1 MDALAAL
8 RTHAMGRPSDVA
20 LTDGRVELCYGD
32 VRARVSALATWM
44 TDCNCRRLGL
54 LLDNGLDWALLDLA
68 ARCADVVVVPI
79 PLFFSAEQVLHVI
92 AAAGLDHIATDQRA
106 RLEAIV
112 GRTLAHAGTPSF
124 VVYESTQLVKLDQ
137 AVMGSRP
144 ALPGCTQKVT
154 FTSGTTG
161 QPKGICLS
169 HAGIDRVAMSLLS
182 ASEGRSDDRHLC
194 LLPLATLLENIAGIY
209 VPLLAGATMCIP
221 PLSDVGLSGS
231 SQLDVGKLL
240 GALHRFRATTVVM
253 VPQMLV
259 AMIATLESGGRRPPT
274 LRLIAVGGAPVSV
287 TVLQAADRMGLPV
300 RQGYGL
306 SECSSVVC
314 FNSVSDNRIGSVGR
328 PLPHA
333 DVRIASDGE
342 VLVRGAMCEGV
353 LDEQETAQPL
363 YWPTGDIGAFD
374 ADGYLQL
381 TGRKKHMFITSFGRN
396 LAPEW
401 IECELTIDPAIG
413 QAAVFGEGR
422 PWNAGVLVPR
432 AMLRGQAADPAQL
445 TAAVQRVNARL
456 PDYARIG
463 RWIVADMPFTPDNQ
477 LMTANGRL
485 RRDVIGQLYRDRMNR
500 LYDDEALRVS

>member
-1 MDALAAL
+1 MNALAAL
-8 RTHAMGRPSDVA
+8 RTHAMRRPSDVA
-20 LTDGRVELCYGD
+20 LTDGRFELCYGD
-32 VRARVSALATWM
+32 VRARVSALATWLA
-44 TDCNCRRLGL
+44 DRNCRRLGL

-79 PLFFSAEQVLHVI
+79 PLFFSGDQIRHVI
-92 AAAGLDHIATDQRA
+92 AAAGLDHIATDQRE
-106 RLEAIV
+106 RLETFLD
-112 GRTLAHAGTPSF
+112 RSLAHAGALPF
-124 VVYESTQLVKLDQ
+124 AVHESTQLVQLDQ
-137 AVMGSRP
+137 ATTGNRP

-161 QPKGICLS
+161 RPKGVCLS
-169 HAGIDRVAMSLLS
+169 HADIDQVAMSLLS

-221 PLSDVGLSGS
+221 RLSEVGLAGS
-231 SQLDVGKLL
+231 SQLDIEKLL
-240 GALHRFRATTVVM
+240 AALHRFRATTAVM
-253 VPQMLV
+253 VPQMLLASV
-259 AMIATLESGGRRPPT
+259 AALGREGRRPPA

-287 TVLQAADRMGLPV
+287 EVLKSADRMGLPV

-314 FNSVSDNRIGSVGR
+314 FNSVSDNRVGSVGR
-328 PLPHA
+328 PLPHV

-342 VLVRGAMCEGV
+342 VLVRGSMCEGF
-353 LDEQETAQPL
+353 LGEPEAPQPL

-374 ADGYLQL
+374 ADGYLHL

-396 LAPEW
+396 VAPEW

-432 AMLRGQAADPAQL
+432 TMLRGQTADPAQL
-445 TAAVQRVNARL
+445 SAAVQRVNARL

-463 RWIVADMPFTPDNQ
+463 RWIVADMPFAAENQ
-477 LMTANGRL
+477 LMTPNGRL
-485 RRDVIGQLYRDRMNR
+485 RRDAIGQLYRDRLNR